1 MPNAPEFRHFSP
13 QSRTHRQ
20 ADPPMNGLQY
30 RVLEPEEMDDPSISQ
45 SEHERA
51 LRGLARLNWISHAAS
66 SIWEGLKIAGI
77 DRVPGAVRCLDIA
90 TGGGDIPIALAVKAR
105 QRGLNLNVAGADRSP
120 VALAHARERAN
131 RAGVDVEWL
140 LLDALEGPIPGDY
153 DFISCSLF
161 LHHLANDAVCGL
173 LAKMS
178 KAARRGIIINDLERS
193 SINLGLVWLGAH
205 LLSRSPVVHRDSI
218 RSVRAAFT
226 LEEIDRLAL
235 RAGLAGARMRRSFPC
250 RYRLTWLKN

>member
-1 MPNAPEFRHFSP
+1 
-13 QSRTHRQ
+13 
-20 ADPPMNGLQY
+20 MNGLKN

-45 SEHERA
+45 GEHERA
-51 LRGLARLNWISHAAS
+51 LSGLARLNWISHAAS
-66 SIWEGLKIAGI
+66 SIWGGLKIAGI
-77 DRVPGAVRCLDIA
+77 DRKPGAVSFLDIA
-90 TGGGDIPIALAVKAR
+90 TGGGDIPIKLALKAR

-120 VALAHARERAN
+120 VALSYARERAH
-131 RAGVDVEWL
+131 RAGVDTEWL
-140 LLDALEGPIPGDY
+140 RLDALEEPIPSGY

-161 LHHLANDAVCGL
+161 LHHLADEAVCGL

-235 RAGLAGARMRRSFPC
+235 RAGLASAQIQRSFPC
-250 RYRLTWLKN
+250 RYRLTWLKS